1 VSFSIPEGESVE
13 VTSLLCDLGRIY
25 YSRVTLEAIENK
37 RPAIV
42 EAIRHFQLMEDAC
55 VAQLDDATG
64 LTQKLREAEL
74 NREAGN

>member
-1 VSFSIPEGESVE
+1 MSFNRPDDEPIE

-25 YSRVTLEAIENK
+25 YSRVTLDGIANK

-64 LTQKLREAEL
+64 LTEKLREAEL
-74 NREAGN
+74 KREAGN